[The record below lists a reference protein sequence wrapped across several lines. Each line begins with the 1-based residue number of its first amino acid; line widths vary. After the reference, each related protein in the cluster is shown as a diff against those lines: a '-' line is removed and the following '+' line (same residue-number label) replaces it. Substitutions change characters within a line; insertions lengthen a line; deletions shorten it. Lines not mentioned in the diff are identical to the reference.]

1 MTRSLVVAALFALFM
16 PLLAHAGPADE
27 PFKEGEHYFRLPDQV
42 RPRNPQKI
50 EVVEVFWYGCP
61 HCFRF
66 DPLVKA
72 WQKSLP
78 ADVDFYRMPVIW
90 NSTTQLH
97 AQAFYTAQALG
108 VLDKMHDPLFEAI
121 NVQGNPLNN
130 QEKLAQLFA
139 EHGVGADNF
148 NKAFSSFGISS
159 QVNQAKARTLSYK
172 IEGTPEMIVAGKYRI
187 DGRGLGGAGASER
200 TSHEKMLEVAN
211 FLIAK
216 ERQSAQKKQ

>member
-1 MTRSLVVAALFALFM
+1 MTRSIVVAALFALIM
-16 PLLAHAGPADE
+16 PLLAQADE
-27 PFKEGEHYFRLPDQV
+27 PFKEGQHYYRLAEPV

-66 DPLVKA
+66 DPVIKT
-72 WQKSLP
+72 WQKTLP
-78 ADVDFYRMPVIW
+78 ADVDFYRLPVIW

-108 VLDKMHDPLFEAI
+108 VLDKLHDPLFEAL

-130 QEKLAQLFA
+130 KEKVAQLFA
-139 EHGVGADNF
+139 QHGVGEDAF
-148 NKAFSSFGISS
+148 NKAFNSFGVTS

-172 IEGTPEMIVAGKYRI
+172 IEGTPELVVAGKYRI
-187 DGRGLGGAGASER
+187 TGRGLADENSSEHA
-200 TSHEKMLEVAN
+200 THEKMLEVAN

-216 ERQSAQKKQ
+216 ERQAAKKP